1 MIFFRAGGL
10 AYLEEARDSTG
21 TNWLRKFQGE
31 VLKYIRNKVFVKK
44 STQRELIKVAQ
55 RQLRKFL
62 KMRDW
67 PWFIIIQKTKPLI
80 GVPDRTAELKV
91 GSFFEEK

>member
-1 MIFFRAGGL
+1 MQVIKWVRFL
-10 AYLEEARDSTG
+10 
-21 TNWLRKFQGE
+21 QGE
-31 VLKYIRNKVFVKK
+31 ALKRIRGAVYKK
-44 STQRELIKVAQ
+44 KFDQRELIKVAQ
-55 RQLRKFL
+55 RQFQKFL

-91 GSFFEEK
+91 FL